1 MTTGAVR
8 STMDQLLADL
18 RERGDAEAMAGHD
31 GSITYAGLAERT
43 TGWLSELDKIGM
55 AAGDVV
61 AIVGN
66 AAPDV
71 VALFMA
77 LAIRGGVVVPL
88 APTDPPREQRA
99 SRLATAHAGRVIE
112 FHDTGEWTVQE
123 ITPPDAP
130 RPGLLAGLTGAGE
143 AGLLLF
149 SSGSTG
155 ESKAALLSLPRLFG
169 GLHAGGRP
177 RRTLQFMAL
186 DHIGGVNTLFRTL
199 IGGGTVVTEPRRT
212 PKTAAEAIERH
223 RVQVLP
229 TTPTFLNM
237 LLLSGAYREHDLTS
251 LELITYGTEPMR
263 EVTLAHAAEVFP
275 GVRFKQTYGLTE
287 TGILPT
293 RSVSSDSLLMDVGG
307 HGFDTRIRDGVLWI
321 KSPSAMLGYLNAP
334 SPFDEDGW
342 LDTGDAVEVAA
353 DGSLRVLGRLSA
365 LINVGGEKVSPAE
378 VENVLLRAPN
388 VKDVVVSGR
397 ANAVTGAIVVAIVEP
412 VADEDRKA
420 LARRLRQFCSAALP
434 PHKVPAVI
442 TVSDGP
448 LHGERFK
455 RMGGTR

>member
-1 MTTGAVR
+1 
-8 STMDQLLADL
+8 MDWLLRDL
-18 RERGDAEAMAGHD
+18 REFGDTEAMAGYG
-31 GSITYAGLAERT
+31 GSVTYTELADRT
-43 TGWLSELDKIGM
+43 TGWLSELDRLGTT
-55 AAGDVV
+55 AGEVV
-61 AIVGN
+61 AIIGY

-77 LAIRGGVVVPL
+77 LAIRGAVVVPI
-88 APTDPPREQRA
+88 APTDPPEEQRA
-99 SRLATAHAGRVIE
+99 ARLATAYAGRVFE
-112 FHDTGEWTVQE
+112 FHGDGEWTVRA
-123 ITPPDAP
+123 IPAPDGP
-130 RPGLLAGLTGAGE
+130 RPGLLTKLTGAGE

-155 ESKAALLSLPRLFG
+155 ESKAALLSLPRLLSGFRV
-169 GLHAGGRP
+169 AGRP

-199 IGGGTVVTEPRRT
+199 IGGGTVITEPRRT
-212 PKTAAEAIERH
+212 PRTACEAIERH

-237 LLLSGAYREHDLTS
+237 LLLSGAYRDHDLSS
-251 LELITYGTEPMR
+251 LELVTYGTEPMR

-275 GVRFKQTYGLTE
+275 KVRFKQTYGLTE

-293 RSVSSDSLLMDVGG
+293 RSVSSNSLLMDVGG
-307 HGFDTRIRDGVLWI
+307 HGFDTRVRDGVLWI
-321 KSPSAMLGYLNAP
+321 KSPSSMLGYLNAP
-334 SPFDEDGW
+334 DPFDSDGW
-342 LDTGDAVEVAA
+342 LDTGDAVEVAE

-378 VENVLLRAPN
+378 VENVLLRADN
-388 VKDVVVSGR
+388 VKDAVVSGR
-397 ANAVTGAIVVAIVEP
+397 PNAVTGAIVVATVEL
-412 VADEDRKA
+412 VTAEDRKA
-420 LARRLRQFCSAALP
+420 VARRLRLLCAESLP

-442 TVSDGP
+442 TVADRP

-455 RMGGTR
+455 RMGGAL

>member
-1 MTTGAVR
+1 MEW
-8 STMDQLLADL
+8 LLSRL
-18 RERGDAEAMAGHD
+18 REHGDTEAMAGY
-31 GSITYAGLAERT
+31 GGRVTYGELAERT
-43 TGWLSELDKIGM
+43 AGRLAELARLGIT
-55 AAGDVV
+55 AGETV
-61 AIVGN
+61 AVVGN
-66 AAPDV
+66 ASPEV
-71 VALFMA
+71 VALFTA
-77 LAIRGGVVVPL
+77 LAVRGCVVLPF
-88 APTDPPREQRA
+88 APHDPPAEERA
-99 SRLATAHAGRVIE
+99 RRIGTAHATRVVE
-112 FHDTGEWTVQE
+112 FRGPDEWTVTTIAAPE
-123 ITPPDAP
+123 EP
-130 RPGLLAGLTGAGE
+130 RPGLLTNLAEAGE

-155 ESKAALLSLPRLFG
+155 ESKAALLSLPRLLDGFR
-169 GLHAGGRP
+169 AAARP

-199 IGGGTVVTEPRRT
+199 VGGGTVITEPRRT
-212 PKTAAEAIERH
+212 PKHACEAIERH

-237 LLLSGAYREHDLTS
+237 LLLSGAHREHDLSS

-275 GVRFKQTYGLTE
+275 RVRFKQTYGLTE

-307 HGFDTRIRDGVLWI
+307 HGFRTEVRDGVLWV

-334 SPFDEDGW
+334 SPFDGDGW
-342 LDTGDAVEVAA
+342 LNTGDAVVVAG
-353 DGSLRVLGRLSA
+353 DGTLRVLGRRSA

-378 VENVLLRAPN
+378 VENVLLRAGN
-388 VKDVVVSGR
+388 VADVVVTGR
-397 ANAVTGAIVVAIVEP
+397 ANAVTGAIVTATVELVEP
-412 VADEDRKA
+412 EERKA
-420 LARRLRQFCSAALP
+420 LNRRLRRFSGEHLP

-442 TVSDGP
+442 TVSAGP

-455 RMGGTR
+455 RKGGAL